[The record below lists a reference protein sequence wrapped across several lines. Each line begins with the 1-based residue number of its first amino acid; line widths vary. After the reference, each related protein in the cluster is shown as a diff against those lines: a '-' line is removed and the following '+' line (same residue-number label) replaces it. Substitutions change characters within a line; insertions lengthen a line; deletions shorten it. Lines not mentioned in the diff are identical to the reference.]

1 MKAIFKT
8 FKSGSGDCIFF
19 TIKDEAE
26 QFVLMVDCGK
36 LEPVIYDYILNDC
49 HGRID
54 LLIVTHIDDDHIAGV
69 DDLLRNHADQI
80 EVGEIIYNCYRR
92 SANVAQRAVAL
103 PKQQKQLLEN
113 LKSELPVLN
122 DLDEHNIGA
131 RGSFSLA
138 NTILSNAK
146 FKKIWKV
153 DTTIT
158 TTPDIEL
165 GKWGRIR
172 FVSPTQDDIVKL
184 NETYLRYFFEKL
196 FMKSDDK
203 RWQKG
208 ESIYEYIIRYADIA
222 DYKKLHDI
230 LIGSE
235 IISAD
240 VLEKASKEPVDTKSI
255 TPSNKAS
262 LAFVWESADESR
274 KVLFMGDANPET
286 ISVGLINIYN
296 GISWPIRFEAIK
308 VSHHGSHYNT
318 TAELMRQV
326 DTDHYFITGGEEGM
340 RPHKST
346 IGKIVCR
353 PLSGNN
359 VRTLHFNFITEDVK
373 NIEKSTDAKTA
384 LNFECDLT
392 LNEHV
397 FEF

>member
-1 MKAIFKT
+1 MKATFKT

-19 TIKDEAE
+19 TIRDEAE

-92 SANVAQRAVAL
+92 SANVVQRAVAL

-122 DLDEHNIGA
+122 DMVEHNIGA
-131 RGSFSLA
+131 KGSFSLA
-138 NTILSNAK
+138 NTILSNPK
-146 FKKIWKV
+146 LKKVWKI
-153 DTTIT
+153 DTTT
-158 TTPDIEL
+158 TITPDIEL

-172 FVSPTQDDIVKL
+172 FVSPTQNDIDKL
-184 NETYLRYFFEKL
+184 NEVYLKYFFEKL
-196 FMKSDDK
+196 FMKADDK

-208 ESIYEYIIRYADIA
+208 ESIYEYIIRYADVA
-222 DYKKLHDI
+222 DYEKLYDI
-230 LIGSE
+230 LIGAE
-235 IISAD
+235 FVSAK
-240 VLEKASKEPVDTKSI
+240 VLEDASKEPVNTKSI
-255 TPSNKAS
+255 TPTNKAS
-262 LAFVWESADESR
+262 LAFVWESKDESK

-286 ISVGLINIYN
+286 VSAGLIDIYN
-296 GISWPIRFEAIK
+296 GSTWPIHFEAIK

-318 TAELMRQV
+318 TTEFMRQV
-326 DTDHYFITGGEEGM
+326 DSRHFFITGGEEGM

-346 IGKIVCR
+346 IGRIVCR
-353 PLSGNN
+353 PLKDDG
-359 VRTLHFNFITEDVK
+359 VRNLHFNFITDDVK
-373 NIEKSTDAKTA
+373 NIAESTETKTA
-384 LNFECDLT
+384 LKFDCDLI